1 MKRPAA
7 TRTTRALGDIG
18 GHLGTSRRLLGLTAV
33 QLCGRAN
40 VTPATLS
47 KLEAGK
53 GSTLTT
59 FLDVTRALGVLDD
72 VVAAVDPL
80 NSDIGRAR
88 AEELLPRR
96 VRP

>member
-1 MKRPAA
+1 
-7 TRTTRALGDIG
+7 
-18 GHLGTSRRLLGLTAV
+18 
-33 QLCGRAN
+33 
-40 VTPATLS
+40 LS